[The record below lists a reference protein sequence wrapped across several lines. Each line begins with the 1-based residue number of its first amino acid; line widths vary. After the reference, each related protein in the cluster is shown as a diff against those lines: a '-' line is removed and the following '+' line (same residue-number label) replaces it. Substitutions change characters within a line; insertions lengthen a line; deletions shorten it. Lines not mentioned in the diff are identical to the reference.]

1 MSGTLKIN
9 YEIRFKMVKNKII
22 GRDISMINI
31 IKLNIIRNLCKR
43 KAKSVTK
50 FISAM
55 THQFLSLF
63 ELFCPFP

>member
-31 IKLNIIRNLCKR
+31 IK
-43 KAKSVTK
+43 
-50 FISAM
+50 
-55 THQFLSLF
+55 
-63 ELFCPFP
+63 